1 MRSSPMTWL
10 PASDAAN
17 SAPTGRIPSEQVLM
31 RQYGVAKVTAR
42 LAVSRLR
49 EQRWVVTVPHRGTY
63 VCDPTR
69 WPVSP

>member
-1 MRSSPMTWL
+1 MTWL